1 MEDAR
6 NQGLNIFCVEFYNMT
21 DDYDPINP
29 NCTYMEQPQQI

>member
-6 NQGLNIFCVEFYNMT
+6 NQELNIFLCGVNMT

-29 NCTYMEQPQQI
+29 NYTYMEQPQQI